1 MCSIKSSVLPLI
13 AGAGMGT
20 GVVSGGRVNE
30 SFVHT
35 PKNTLSYDGEHKYPA
50 YTGWSFKIVS
60 WNVKGMNSPVK
71 RNKVFN
77 HLTHLN
83 TKIAFLQET
92 HLLPSDHLKLRRG
105 VGGPTLSLLFF
116 K

>member
-1 MCSIKSSVLPLI
+1 MM
-13 AGAGMGT
+13 ANT
-20 GVVSGGRVNE
+20 
-30 SFVHT
+30 
-35 PKNTLSYDGEHKYPA
+35 NTLRTPGGA
-50 YTGWSFKIVS
+50 LRFVS

-105 VGGPTLSLLFF
+105 YVIITGKIRGHNLILANDI
-116 K
+116 